1 MKNEVNLYRIYSL
14 CVNFRS
20 RICIGIR
27 TTRGKF
33 YSPSSFSV
41 RRWINFHSSTNL
53 TSITN
58 HHRERERILS
68 RSTDGSPRTDKFI
81 TRWPAVTVEPVSP
94 KRSRITGLSVDE
106 IPWMRE
112 IEDTPF
118 TCEGWIRSGTRRS
131 RKFTLRDR
139 LPVISSEPSKN
150 SSGWRGVE
158 VYNTRHHHDANG
170 PPPIYFPESRE
181 RSSSWMHKHPV
192 CARARVCV
200 YP

>member
-81 TRWPAVTVEPVSP
+81 TRWPAVISETITDHWF
-94 KRSRITGLSVDE
+94 KRGRDSVDE
-106 IPWMRE
+106 
-112 IEDTPF
+112 
-118 TCEGWIRSGTRRS
+118 
-131 RKFTLRDR
+131 RDR
-139 LPVISSEPSKN
+139 RYTLYVRRMNSIGNEEESKIH
-150 SSGWRGVE
+150 V
-158 VYNTRHHHDANG
+158 T
-170 PPPIYFPESRE
+170 
-181 RSSSWMHKHPV
+181 
-192 CARARVCV
+192 
-200 YP
+200 